1 MHLYVTIEVD
11 TYMYILA
18 CLGTA
23 VPSYHLLPG
32 TTVPGC
38 LLANEVSWDSCTKL
52 PNLCSGT
59 TVPGCLLA
67 NEVSW
72 DSCTKLPTC

>member
-38 LLANEVSWDSCTKL
+38 LLL
-52 PNLCSGT
+52 MRFLGT
-59 TVPGCLLA
+59 AVPGCLLLMRCLGTAVPSCLLA
-67 NEVSW
+67 N
-72 DSCTKLPTC
+72 DLF